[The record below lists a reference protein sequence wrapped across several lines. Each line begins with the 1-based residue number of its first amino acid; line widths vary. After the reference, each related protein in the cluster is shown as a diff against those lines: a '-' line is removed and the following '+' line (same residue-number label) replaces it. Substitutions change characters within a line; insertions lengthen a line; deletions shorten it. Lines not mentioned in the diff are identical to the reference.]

1 MRFRNNEA
9 SRRARCKR
17 NVEKKALFKEV
28 LELEAINKELILK
41 DIKLDKKLKIWKEKI
56 IKLVGN
62 KKMSK
67 LMFREIQGDLFSAPK
82 TYSLAHCVAS
92 DFKMSAGIAIVFRN
106 KFDQIDKL
114 KKQGGKP
121 GSVAVLKDNDRFIYY
136 LISKN
141 DSYKKPTYKNL
152 FLSLNAMKD
161 HMIQNNVKKL
171 AIPRIGCGL
180 DRLQWEK
187 VREQLHK
194 VFDDVDVKIVVYTM
208 NS

>member
-1 MRFRNNEA
+1 
-9 SRRARCKR
+9 
-17 NVEKKALFKEV
+17 
-28 LELEAINKELILK
+28 
-41 DIKLDKKLKIWKEKI
+41 
-56 IKLVGN
+56 
-62 KKMSK
+62 
-67 LMFREIQGDLFSAPK
+67 
-82 TYSLAHCVAS
+82 
-92 DFKMSAGIAIVFRN
+92 MSAGIAIVFRN

-141 DSYKKPTYKNL
+141 DSYEKPTYKNL
-152 FLSLNAMKD
+152 FLSLNSMKD

-171 AIPRIGCGL
+171 AIPRIGCEL

-194 VFDDVDVKIVVYTM
+194 VFDDVDVKIVVYTL